1 MISDAAGTPAP
12 GRLPSGAPPNVIG
25 IDLGGTQLRVALVDA
40 VGRVL
45 RAERQRT
52 DAGGGPDAVIA
63 QMHAMIEAVRDRG
76 TTAIG
81 VGLPGTFDAAEG
93 RVIHMVALPGW
104 RDVPLARRLTELSG
118 LPAALEND
126 AKVAAIGEWH
136 AGAGRGC
143 RSFAYVTVSTGIGGG
158 IVVDGRLLRGQGGL
172 AGEIGHTRIAEHSE
186 RCNCGQRG
194 CWEALAS
201 GTALGRRAR
210 AAVTADPRCHLAVV
224 AGDAP
229 ATGEHAGRAAREGC
243 AVAARVLEEEAV
255 LLGVGFR
262 NLQHLYA
269 PERIVVGGGVSA
281 LLEEMRP
288 TIERTL
294 REQLLPGFR
303 PAEIVRAAL
312 GDDAGLVGAAGVARE
327 VLARQG

>member
-1 MISDAAGTPAP
+1 MSSDPQP
-12 GRLPSGAPPNVIG
+12 GSPSPGAPPNVIG
-25 IDLGGTQLRVALVDA
+25 IDLGGTQLRVALVDPA
-40 VGRVL
+40 GRIL

-52 DAGGGPDAVIA
+52 DAQGGPEAVIG
-63 QMHAMIEAVRDRG
+63 QMRAMIAALRDEN
-76 TTAIG
+76 TAAIG

-104 RDVPLARRLTELSG
+104 RDVPLAGRLRELTG

-136 AGAGRGC
+136 AGAGQGC
-143 RSFAYVTVSTGIGGG
+143 RSFCYVTVSTGIGGG
-158 IVVDGRLLRGQGGL
+158 IVVDGRLLRGLGGL
-172 AGEIGHTRIAEHSE
+172 AGEIGHTRIAETSE
-186 RCNCGQRG
+186 PCNCGQRG

-210 AAVTADPRCHLAVV
+210 AAVAAEPACHLAAV

-262 NLQHLYA
+262 NLHHLYA

-303 PAEIVRAAL
+303 PAEILRAAL

-327 VLARQG
+327 VLARRD